1 MNGYFNLGVL
11 FWGKV
16 CYSISILY
24 KGGIIMKSIIQDMKQ
39 NYFINAV
46 IMVILGLVLVIWPH
60 ILGVMLCYLLGGAL
74 ILMGIIQ
81 LISFLRGERLGLY
94 NKFSMLMGIVLV
106 LLGIWICTQP
116 RIVLSIIPV
125 VVGIIVLLHGLM
137 DIQYTL
143 DIKRAGS
150 TKWWIALIAAILTL
164 VVGLL
169 LVFNPFT
176 AYEISMILL
185 GAAMLYDGGSD
196 LVLLAFSYLAQRD
209 TDRRIREFK
218 GNE

>member
-1 MNGYFNLGVL
+1 
-11 FWGKV
+11 
-16 CYSISILY
+16 
-24 KGGIIMKSIIQDMKQ
+24 MKSIIQDMKQ
-39 NYFINAV
+39 NYFVNAV
-46 IMVILGLVLVIWPH
+46 IMVILGLVLVIWPD

-74 ILMGIIQ
+74 IVMGAIQ
-81 LISFLRGERLGLY
+81 LISFLRGERLGFY
-94 NKFSMLMGIVLV
+94 SKFSMLMGIVLV

-116 RIVLSIIPV
+116 HVVLSIIPV
-125 VVGIIVLLHGLM
+125 VVGIIVLIHGLM

-143 DIKRAGS
+143 DIRRTGN

-164 VVGLL
+164 IVGLL

-185 GAAMLYDGGSD
+185 GVAMLYDGGSD
-196 LVLLAFSYLAQRD
+196 LVLLIFSYLAQKD
-209 TDRRIREFK
+209 TDRRVRKFR

>member
-1 MNGYFNLGVL
+1 
-11 FWGKV
+11 
-16 CYSISILY
+16 
-24 KGGIIMKSIIQDMKQ
+24 MKSIIQDMKH

-46 IMVILGLVLVIWPH
+46 IMVILGIVLVIWPH
-60 ILGVMLCYLLGGAL
+60 ILGVALCYLLGGAL
-74 ILMGIIQ
+74 IVMGIFQ
-81 LISFLRGERLGLY
+81 LISFLRGERLGFY
-94 NKFSMLMGIVLV
+94 NKFVMMMGIVLI

-116 RIVLSIIPV
+116 HIVLSIIPV
-125 VVGIIVLLHGLM
+125 VVGIIVLIHGLM

-143 DIKRAGS
+143 DIKKAGS
-150 TKWWIALIAAILTL
+150 EKWWIALIASILTL

-176 AYEISMILL
+176 VYEITMVLL

-196 LVLLAFSYLAQRD
+196 LALLLFSYLAQRD
-209 TDRRIREFK
+209 TDKRLREFK

>member
-1 MNGYFNLGVL
+1 
-11 FWGKV
+11 
-16 CYSISILY
+16 
-24 KGGIIMKSIIQDMKQ
+24 MKSIIQDMKQ
-39 NYFINAV
+39 NYFVNAV
-46 IMVILGLVLVIWPH
+46 IMVVLGLVLVIWPH
-60 ILGVMLCYLLGGAL
+60 ILGVMLCYVLGGAL

-81 LISFLRGERLGLY
+81 LIGFLRSERLGFY
-94 NKFSMLMGIVLV
+94 NKFSMLMGIVLI

-125 VVGIIVLLHGLM
+125 IVGIIVLLHGLM

-143 DIKRAGS
+143 DIKRTGN
-150 TKWWIALIAAILTL
+150 TKWWIALIAALLTL
-164 VVGLL
+164 GVGLM

-185 GAAMLYDGGSD
+185 GIAMLYDGGSD
-196 LVLLAFSYLAQRD
+196 LVLLVFAYLAQRD
-209 TDRRIREFK
+209 TDKRVREFK